1 MEKEYFCPECNSK
14 LEKIEGCGSVGYL
27 CDKCKK
33 LISRKR
39 ILTKEQIEKE

>member
-1 MEKEYFCPECNSK
+1 MEKDYYCPECGFK

-39 ILTKEQIEKE
+39 ILTEEQTKKE